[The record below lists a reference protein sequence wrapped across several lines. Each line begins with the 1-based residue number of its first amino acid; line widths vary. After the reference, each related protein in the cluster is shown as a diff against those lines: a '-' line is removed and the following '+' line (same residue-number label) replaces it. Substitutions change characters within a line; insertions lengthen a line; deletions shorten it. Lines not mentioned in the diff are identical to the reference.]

1 MACIQSMKNH
11 SKGRLP
17 DFVVIGTMKGGTTS
31 LHYYLSQ
38 HPDIHMSA
46 LKEPQFFVDAP
57 EPTGRWHKGLPWY
70 RNLFSSGARVC
81 GEASTHYTVWP
92 KYTGVAQRMH
102 ETIPAAKLIYLVRE
116 PTKRVIS
123 HFLMARRGAWFNGSF
138 EEFVEAMPHATD
150 ISRYATQLEQYLP
163 YYSLDNILVIESES
177 LLHKRVATL
186 HRLFFFLGVK
196 TDVDRELF
204 KEVRHRGEDL
214 FYPSKTG
221 SCLLQTRL
229 MRWLRFYLPKKIFY
243 RCKRIV
249 LLPFTEPAPEVTIS
263 SETRAKL
270 DAVFREEVQR
280 LRKISGES
288 LPSLGYLS

>member
-1 MACIQSMKNH
+1 MRNH

-38 HPDIHMSA
+38 HPDIHMSQP
-46 LKEPQFFVDAP
+46 KEPRFFVNAP
-57 EPTGRWHKGLPWY
+57 EPIGNWSRGLQWY
-70 RNLFSSGARVC
+70 RELFASDKRIC
-81 GEASTHYTVWP
+81 GETSPYYTQWPTHKEVP
-92 KYTGVAQRMH
+92 ARMH
-102 ETIPAAKLIYLVRE
+102 ATIPVAKLVYLVRE

-123 HFLMARRGAWFNGSF
+123 HFLMARRGAWFDGSF
-138 EEFVEAMPHATD
+138 AEFIEAIPYASD

-163 YYSLDNILVIESES
+163 YYSLRNILVIESES
-177 LLHKRVATL
+177 LLHDRVATL
-186 HRLFFFLGVK
+186 HRLFSFLGVR
-196 TDVDRELF
+196 TDVDSDLF
-204 KEVRHRGEDL
+204 EEVRHRGDDL

-221 SCLLQTRL
+221 SRLLQTRL
-229 MRWLRFYLPKKIFY
+229 MRWLRFYLPEKIFY